1 MKQVQKGFTLI
12 ELMIVVAIIGILAAV
27 AIPSYQNYTKKAK
40 FTEIVQSTSPIKL
53 AVEECVTDATCVSGT
68 TITGITAGANGFPTM
83 PGMSGH
89 LASMTV
95 DADGTIHAV
104 GDSTFDYASV
114 TGVDFIMK
122 PTVSNA
128 GAGGS
133 NNVAWSTDP
142 SSKCLAAGL
151 CK

>member
-27 AIPSYQNYTKKAK
+27 AIPSYQNYTKKAR

-53 AVEECVTDATCVSGT
+53 AVEECVTDNTCVSST
-68 TITGITAGANGFPTM
+68 SIVGITAGANGFPSM
-83 PGMSGH
+83 PTASGH
-89 LASMTV
+89 LTSMSV
-95 DADGTIHAV
+95 DTDGTITAT
-104 GDSTFDYASV
+104 GDATV
-114 TGVDFIMK
+114 TSATFIMK
-122 PTVSNA
+122 PSVSTA

-133 NNVAWSTDP
+133 NNVAWSTDTN
-142 SSKCLAAGL
+142 STCLTLGL

>member
-27 AIPSYQNYTKKAK
+27 AIPSYQNYTKKAR

-53 AVEECVTDATCVSGT
+53 AVEECVTDNTCVSNN
-68 TITGITAGANGFPTM
+68 TITGISAGTNGFPTM
-83 PGMSGH
+83 PTASGH

-95 DADGTIHAV
+95 DADGTIHAT
-104 GDSTFDYASV
+104 GDATVTDATFVLKPSVST
-114 TGVDFIMK
+114 
-122 PTVSNA
+122 A

-133 NNVAWSTDP
+133 NNVAWTTDASST
-142 SSKCLAAGL
+142 CLTLGL